1 MLTYSLEERGDLPLY
16 DYLSRRIKEDI
27 WAGVLKPGEKLPS
40 KRALARNLEVSV
52 VTVENAYAQLVAE
65 GYLYTR
71 EKSGYFVSA
80 LETGARPAPA
90 RTMLLPEEP
99 GGGVAAGSAQRRFGY
114 RRVSLCG
121 MGTSSPPGHLG

>member
-90 RTMLLPEEP
+90 RTMPFP
-99 GGGVAAGSAQRRFGY
+99 
-114 RRVSLCG
+114 
-121 MGTSSPPGHLG
+121 